1 MTGTA
6 ANGQDHLLRERR
18 GAAEWLVLNRPGR
31 RNALTVEL
39 VRDLA
44 DAVAEAGA
52 DPEVR
57 VLVITGVAPVFC
69 AGGDL
74 AALSVVAEQGARA
87 VTDTIYGQFQR
98 LVRLMRDV
106 PVPVIAAV
114 NGAALGAGLD
124 LALACDLR
132 YVSQEA
138 SFASSWINV
147 GLVPGMGGA
156 HLLTRAVG
164 STRASEMVITGRVV
178 PPEEALAW
186 GLVNE
191 VLEAGRLGER
201 VTEVTDG
208 LAKLSRPA
216 LSSSK
221 ASLRRA
227 LSSEFDHELAVL
239 GAVQGGLLTGQDFR
253 DATARFRRKP

>member
-6 ANGQDHLLRERR
+6 ANGRDHLLRERR
-18 GAAEWLVLNRPGR
+18 GAAEWLVLNRPER

-44 DAVAEAGA
+44 DAVAQAGA

-74 AALSVVAEQGARA
+74 AALSAVAEQGARA
-87 VTDTIYGQFQR
+87 VTDTVYGQFQR

-132 YVSQEA
+132 YVSHEA

-164 STRASEMVITGRVV
+164 STRASEMVITGRMVQ
-178 PPEEALAW
+178 PHEALAW

-191 VLEAGRLGER
+191 VLETGRLAER
-201 VTEVTDG
+201 VAEVADG

-227 LSSEFDHELAVL
+227 LSSDFDHELAVL

-253 DATARFRRKP
+253 DATARFRRGS

>member
-1 MTGTA
+1 MTDATV
-6 ANGQDHLLRERR
+6 NGPNHLRRERC
-18 GAAEWLVLNRPGR
+18 GAAEWLVLDRPER

-39 VRDLA
+39 VHDLA

-57 VLVITGVAPVFC
+57 ALVVTGAAPAFC

-114 NGAALGAGLD
+114 GGAALGAGLD
-124 LALACDLR
+124 LALSCDLR
-132 YVSQEA
+132 YASQEA

-164 STRASEMVITGRVV
+164 STRASEMVLTGRVV
-178 PPEEALAW
+178 APDEALAW

-191 VLEAGRLGER
+191 VLAADRLEER
-201 VTEVTDG
+201 VAEVTAG

-227 LSSEFDHELAVL
+227 LSAEFDHELAVL
-239 GAVQGGLLTGQDFR
+239 GAVQGGLLTGQEFR
-253 DATARFRRKP
+253 DATARFRRRS